1 MLKFREECE
10 ARYKAD
16 LENETRRLRDFE
28 VSRIRMEEAAK
39 YRDKMESFRNE
50 MDTIHLEKV
59 KELKSREENAMDRIK
74 ARELELEKA
83 AYTHRQS
90 VLKEEETMRLRETDI
105 KKTVEMELFL
115 VKSEKDRMGST
126 IREYEQKLAEVENF
140 KLRLEKQYVEDLER

>member
-74 ARELELEKA
+74 ARESELEKA
-83 AYTHRQS
+83 AYQHRQS

-115 VKSEKDRMGST
+115 VKSEKDRMG
-126 IREYEQKLAEVENF
+126 
-140 KLRLEKQYVEDLER
+140 

>member
-74 ARELELEKA
+74 ARESELEKA

-115 VKSEKDRMGST
+115 VKSEKDRMG
-126 IREYEQKLAEVENF
+126 
-140 KLRLEKQYVEDLER
+140 